1 MIHLHRTWAVLAAW
15 VTLVNAVQRA
25 RLFRSEV
32 PETPVKVS
40 QSTHSVDVVQSDWN
54 PDKPTIDN
62 QATFLSS
69 SSHQDQLPRNAF
81 DRNTVLIGN
90 QGGIHSLI
98 SMGQEDRMVVNR
110 SGQSSQYTRPSMDHR
125 ELPAPAAWRSPN
137 HRKGPHADA
146 DNYAGR
152 RRTSIIIQ
160 SSGSVRA
167 AATTGLDAS
176 LVQDLQV
183 PATVAPT
190 AAVAPAL
197 AATAAPVPVVAAV
210 TVAPALAAT
219 VAPVAVVA
227 PAAADPA
234 AVPAATVTAAPAE
247 GGGSMGSL
255 FIFLALFAVVAAG
268 VALAMRLRNQNRPGG
283 RLGGMQ
289 DTSGGVDSQ
298 FWKSAKTRQS
308 YRSTAI
314 SKSAASKGNMSTS
327 DDDAGSSAQ
336 KGSGAAAQEAPM
348 KKTGGIS
355 SASDDSKRPT
365 GDTGSSKGVD
375 SASTKSAYRDRKG
388 ARQASAEKG
397 SRAASNG

>member
-1 MIHLHRTWAVLAAW
+1 MLHLHRTWAVLSAW

-32 PETPVKVS
+32 TESPVKVT
-40 QSTHSVDVVQSDWN
+40 QSTHMNEAVQSNWN
-54 PDKPTIDN
+54 PDKPTMVN

-69 SSHQDQLPRNAF
+69 SSHQAQLPGKAL
-81 DRNTVLIGN
+81 DRSTVMIGK
-90 QGGIHSLI
+90 QGSVHSLI
-98 SMGQEDRMVVNR
+98 SMGQEDWMVANR
-110 SGQSSQYTRPSMDHR
+110 SGQSSTHTRAASIDHAR
-125 ELPAPAAWRSPN
+125 LPAPAAWRSPK
-137 HRKGPHADA
+137 HRRVPHADA

-167 AATTGLDAS
+167 AATTGPEAS

-183 PATVAPT
+183 PATVAT
-190 AAVAPAL
+190 VAPAL

-219 VAPVAVVA
+219 VAPVAVAPVA
-227 PAAADPA
+227 GA
-234 AVPAATVTAAPAE
+234 AVPAVTAAPAE

-268 VALAMRLRNQNRPGG
+268 VALAMKLRNQNRPGG

-289 DTSGGVDSQ
+289 GGMQDASGGGESQ

-314 SKSAASKGNMSTS
+314 TKSANSKGSMSTS
-327 DDDAGSSAQ
+327 DDDAASSAQ
-336 KGSGAAAQEAPM
+336 KGSAAAAQEAP
-348 KKTGGIS
+348 

-365 GDTGSSKGVD
+365 GDTGSSKGAD
-375 SASTKSAYRDRKG
+375 SASTKKSYSDRKG
-388 ARQASAEKG
+388 ARQALAEKG